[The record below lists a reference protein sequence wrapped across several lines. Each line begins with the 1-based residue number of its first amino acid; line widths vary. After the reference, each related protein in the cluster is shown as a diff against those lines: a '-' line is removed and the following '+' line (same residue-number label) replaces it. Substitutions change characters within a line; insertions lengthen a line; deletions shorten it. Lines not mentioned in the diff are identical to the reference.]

1 MRFGRLVGSVI
12 VGISRASCSWDA
24 GSIHRVDM
32 RLTKRQRIVG
42 RMTIDGMIEVF
53 NLLNHKN
60 FGSYTT
66 QESNAR
72 YGQPSFNANVAYQPR
87 IAHLGFR
94 FAL

>member
-1 MRFGRLVGSVI
+1 
-12 VGISRASCSWDA
+12 
-24 GSIHRVDM
+24 
-32 RLTKRQRIVG
+32 
-42 RMTIDGMIEVF
+42 MTIDGMIEVF

-87 IAHLGFR
+87 IAQLGFR
-94 FAL
+94 FAF

>member
-1 MRFGRLVGSVI
+1 
-12 VGISRASCSWDA
+12 
-24 GSIHRVDM
+24 
-32 RLTKRQRIVG
+32 
-42 RMTIDGMIEVF
+42 MTIDGMIEVF